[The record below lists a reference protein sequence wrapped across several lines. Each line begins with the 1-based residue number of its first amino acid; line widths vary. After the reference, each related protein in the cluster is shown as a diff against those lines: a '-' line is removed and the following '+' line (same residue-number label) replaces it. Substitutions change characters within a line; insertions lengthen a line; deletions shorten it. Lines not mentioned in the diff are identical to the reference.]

1 MPTASNT
8 SVKLDTKTKKRV
20 QRPAAQRRRSTK
32 WVMCE
37 EVEQYVER
45 EEKSEKFRQDEHAAW
60 TNLQAT
66 PLYITVEGV
75 DNAAEAD
82 KWLAKLQSGRLR
94 PSVKFRHPSQK
105 KT

>member
-1 MPTASNT
+1 MWSG
-8 SVKLDTKTKKRV
+8 KRKMSKI
-20 QRPAAQRRRSTK
+20 RK
-32 WVMCE
+32 
-37 EVEQYVER
+37 
-45 EEKSEKFRQDEHAAW
+45 DEHAAW

-94 PSVKFRHPSQK
+94 PSAKFRHPSQK